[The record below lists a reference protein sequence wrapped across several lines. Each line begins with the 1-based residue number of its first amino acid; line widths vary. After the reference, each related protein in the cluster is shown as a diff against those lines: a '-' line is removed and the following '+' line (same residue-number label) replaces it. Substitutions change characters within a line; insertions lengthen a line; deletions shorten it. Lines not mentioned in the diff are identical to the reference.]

1 MVPFTHLHLHTEYSL
16 LDGACRIK
24 NLMKHIKSL
33 GQTSVAITDH
43 GVMYGVIDFYKAA
56 KAEGIKPI
64 IGCEVYVAPRS
75 RFDKEYGADSK
86 RYHLILLCKNQQG
99 YQNLMKLVSAG
110 FIDGF
115 YTKPRVDKE
124 ILRKYSDGLIALSA
138 CLSGEVPQALE
149 EGNYEKAKQVALEY
163 QEIFG
168 EGNFYLE
175 LQNHGIQQEIKEI
188 PQLIRLSQETKIPL
202 VATNDCHY
210 IEKSDAIM
218 QKVLMCIQMNK
229 TIYEEN
235 GMGFRS
241 EEFYVKSGEEME
253 ALFPNVSEA
262 LENTIK
268 IADQCNV
275 EFTFGETKLPYFKT
289 PDGSENQFYFEKK
302 CEEGLLRHYGDH
314 PSEEAKSR
322 LKYEM
327 DIISSMGY
335 IDYFL
340 IVDDFVSFAQR
351 NGIPVGP
358 GRGSGAGSLAAYCMG
373 ITDIDPLKY
382 GLLFERFLNPE
393 RVTMPDFDIDFCY
406 ERRQEVIDY
415 VVRKYGSDHVAQIV
429 TFGTMLAKGAI
440 RDVGRAMDIPYK
452 TADMVAKA
460 VPFAL
465 GMTLDK
471 AYEQSKDLR
480 ELVAGDAKI
489 KEVFDMAKRLE
500 GMPRHASTHAAGVV
514 ITRDPVD
521 EYVPL
526 AKNDESIVTE
536 FTMTTLEELGLL
548 KMDFLGL
555 RTLTVIRDAEEMVQK
570 QNPDFSIRK
579 IPMDDPKVFTMLSK
593 GNCLGVFQFESGGMR
608 RVLENLKPDHFEDL
622 IAVISLYRP
631 GPMDSIPKYIWG
643 RHHPDQVSYL
653 HPSLESILNV
663 TYGCIVYQEQVM
675 EICRKLAGY
684 SYGRADL
691 VRRAM
696 SKKKIDVMDQERE
709 HFVHGMVLEDGT
721 TECVGAVQNGVD
733 EKTANKI
740 FDDMATFASYAF
752 NKSHAAA
759 YALLAYQTAYLK
771 CYAPQAFFAALL
783 TSVLDF
789 TPKMAAYIVEAGKN
803 GIEVLAPD
811 INKSVK
817 TFSEEGKAIRFG
829 LLAIK
834 NLGEGVIESL
844 CEERDENGEFT
855 SFYDFCLRMEGKGLN
870 RRALEGL
877 IFSGAFDGFGG
888 ARKQLFQ
895 YAEMALQTASSI
907 GKIRASG
914 QVNLFDMDGEE
925 EDEFEMK
932 PVPEFPMAEKLQ
944 KERETIG
951 LYVSGHPLKDYMEEI
966 ERLNCDSL
974 GEMVPTEG
982 EELLYKDQQRIRC
995 MVVITKVKKKATK
1008 SGQMMAFVQVE
1019 DLTGEIEVLFF
1030 PKVWEKV
1037 EGLVQEEKILFLQAH
1052 ISLGED
1058 TDTKLIGENIVLP
1071 EGAGT
1076 LSQKSKVER
1085 KNSVDSKTLETR
1097 PASNQRYEGASQKD
1111 QNSGG
1116 RPGLYLKVP
1125 SRSSHNFD
1133 AAQRALQVFEGNCP
1147 VYVYFDDEKRLTQAP
1162 KKMWVEP
1169 NKVLFKEL
1177 QRLLGN
1183 WNVAFIKNYRT

>member
-1 MVPFTHLHLHTEYSL
+1 MIPFAHLHLHTEYSL

-24 NLMKHIKSL
+24 NLMQHIKKL

-43 GVMYGVIDFYKAA
+43 GVMYGVVDFYKAA
-56 KAEGIKPI
+56 KEEGIKPI

-75 RFDKEYGADSK
+75 RFDKEYGPDSK
-86 RYHLILLCKNQQG
+86 SYHLILLCETQEG
-99 YQNLMKLVSAG
+99 YHNLMKLVSAG
-110 FIDGF
+110 FTEGF
-115 YTKPRVDKE
+115 YSKPRIDKE
-124 ILRKYSDGLIALSA
+124 LLKKHSKGLIGLSA
-138 CLSGEVPQALE
+138 CLSGEIPRALQ
-149 EGNYEKAKQVALEY
+149 EGNYKKAKAAAESY
-163 QEIFG
+163 EEILG
-168 EGNFYLE
+168 KGNFFLE
-175 LQNHGIQQEIKEI
+175 VQNHAIPEEISEI
-188 PQLIRLSQETKIPL
+188 PLLIRLSKETGIPL

-210 IEKSDAIM
+210 IEKSDAMM
-218 QKVLMCIQMNK
+218 QKVLMCIQMNR
-229 TIYEEN
+229 TIYEEGGLEFHN
-235 GMGFRS
+235 D
-241 EEFYVKSGEEME
+241 EFYVKSGDEMA
-253 ALFPNVSEA
+253 ALFPEIPEA
-262 LENTIK
+262 LENTVK
-268 IADQCNV
+268 IADRCTV
-275 EFTFGETKLPYFKT
+275 DFTFGETKLPYFKT
-289 PDGSENQFYFEKK
+289 PDGTNNEDYFKAK
-302 CEEGLLRHYGDH
+302 CEEGLLARYDGT
-314 PSEEAKSR
+314 PSQEAKDR
-322 LKYEM
+322 LAYEM
-327 DIISSMGY
+327 DIITSMGY

-340 IVDDFVSFAQR
+340 IVDDFVSYARR

-358 GRGSGAGSLAAYCMG
+358 GRGSGAGSLAAYCMQ

-452 TADMVAKA
+452 SVDTVAKA

-465 GMTLDK
+465 GMTLKK

-480 ELVAGDAKI
+480 ELVDGDPKI
-489 KEVFDMAKRLE
+489 GELFAMAKRLE
-500 GMPRHASTHAAGVV
+500 GTPRHASTHAAGVV

-526 AKNDESIVTE
+526 AKNDEAIVTQ

-555 RTLTVIRDAEEMVQK
+555 RTLTVIQDAEEMIQK
-570 QNPDFSIRK
+570 KAPDFHIDQ
-579 IPMDDPKVFTMLSK
+579 IPMDDPKVFSMLSK

-643 RHHPDQVSYL
+643 RHHPDQVTYS

-696 SKKKIDVMDQERE
+696 SKKKTDVMAQERD
-709 HFVHGMVLEDGT
+709 HFVYGMVLKDGT
-721 TECVGAVQNGVD
+721 VECVGAVANGVD

-740 FDDMATFASYAF
+740 FDDMASFASYAF

-789 TPKMAAYIVEAGKN
+789 TTKMTAYIVEAGKN
-803 GIEVLAPD
+803 GIEVLPPD
-811 INKSVK
+811 INKSEMN
-817 TFSEEGKAIRFG
+817 FSEEGEGIRFG
-829 LLAIK
+829 LLAVK
-834 NLGEGVIESL
+834 NLGKGVIEGL
-844 CEERDENGEFT
+844 CEERKENGPFL
-855 SFYDFCLRMEGKGLN
+855 SFYDFCLRMDGRGLN

-877 IFSGAFDGFGG
+877 IFAGAFDSFGNT
-888 ARKQLFQ
+888 RRQLYQ
-895 YAEMALQTASSI
+895 YADLALQSA
-907 GKIRASG
+907 GALEKIRSSG

-925 EDEFEMK
+925 EDTFEMK
-932 PVPEFPMAEKLQ
+932 PVEEFPAAEKLK

-951 LYVSGHPLKDYMEEI
+951 LYVSGHPLKDYEA
-966 ERLNCDSL
+966 LGTQLQCDVL
-974 GEMVPTEG
+974 GEIIPQEG
-982 EELLYKDQQRIRC
+982 ELSIYKDNQRVHTI
-995 MVVITKVKKKATK
+995 VVITKVRKKITK
-1008 SGQMMAFVQVE
+1008 SGQEMAFVQVE
-1019 DLTGEIEVLFF
+1019 DLTGEMEVLFF
-1030 PKVWEKV
+1030 PKVWEKY
-1037 EGLVQEEKILFLQAH
+1037 EYLVKEEKIIFLQAH
-1052 ISLGED
+1052 VSLGED
-1058 TDTKLIGENIVLP
+1058 TDTTLIGDLLTLP
-1071 EGAGT
+1071 EEAKEQIPELRKKGSA
-1076 LSQKSKVER
+1076 KKVNASKNTSDE
-1085 KNSVDSKTLETR
+1085 KEEKMESTKESKK
-1097 PASNQRYEGASQKD
+1097 SNQ
-1111 QNSGG
+1111 

-1125 SRSSHNFD
+1125 SKESHNFE
-1133 AAQRALQVFEGNCP
+1133 AVQRMLQVFEGDCP
-1147 VYVYFDDEKRLTQAP
+1147 VYVYFAEEKQFTQAP
-1162 KKMWVEP
+1162 KKLWVQLNRP
-1169 NKVLFKEL
+1169 LFEEL
-1177 QRLLGN
+1177 QRLLGA
-1183 WNVAFIKNYRT
+1183 WNVVYIKE